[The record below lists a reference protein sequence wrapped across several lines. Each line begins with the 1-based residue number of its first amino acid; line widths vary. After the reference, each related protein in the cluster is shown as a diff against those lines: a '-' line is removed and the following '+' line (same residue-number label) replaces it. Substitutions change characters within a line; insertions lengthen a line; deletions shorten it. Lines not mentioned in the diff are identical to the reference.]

1 MRNFITFP
9 GVVVV
14 SFLIFASASDLY
26 LSAPD
31 DVCETDIVS
40 TRELVDKRNKRED
53 DFSRPAIYKN
63 QQEGIII
70 SL

>member
-1 MRNFITFP
+1 M
-9 GVVVV
+9 V